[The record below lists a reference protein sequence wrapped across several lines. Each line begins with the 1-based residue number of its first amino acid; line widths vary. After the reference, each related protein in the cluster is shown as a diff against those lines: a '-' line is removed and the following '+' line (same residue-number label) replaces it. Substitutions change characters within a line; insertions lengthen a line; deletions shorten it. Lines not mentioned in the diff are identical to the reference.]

1 MDLHS
6 LLPWLTGGGGA
17 IAALVIGWILIL
29 REDLITG
36 KQHKRDLD
44 TIARLEVVVTQ
55 LNTANDTLRETT
67 AKAQA
72 QMDRLLDG
80 SALSNTLAQALVSV
94 AQQPRPSSPR
104 DPERTAGGD

>member
-29 REDLITG
+29 REDLVTG
-36 KQHKRDLD
+36 RQHRRDLE
-44 TIARLEVVVTQ
+44 TIARLEGVVDQ
-55 LNTANDTLRETT
+55 LNTANDTLRDTT
-67 AKAQA
+67 GKALA
-72 QMDRLLDG
+72 QVDRMLDG

-94 AQQPRPSSPR
+94 AQQPRPSSP
-104 DPERTAGGD
+104 ERTAGGD